1 VVLLNIA
8 GRGKLGPKYYRPFHV
23 SEHIDDVAYK
33 LKLPQGTKLH
43 DMFHVALLKTFHAPP
58 PLKARGFCP
67 QFVMVRRAWSRSKSP
82 NANSRGAVVNSLYD
96 GLGKTLHTLL
106 GWTWTTSA
114 ALIHHSS
121 SQMS

>member
-23 SEHIDDVAYK
+23 SKHIDDIAYK

-58 PLKARGFCP
+58 PPEGPGVLPPIRHGQACLEPVEVTKCQLTRGRRELL
-67 QFVMVRRAWSRSKSP
+67 VRWP
-82 NANSRGAVVNSLYD
+82 GQN
-96 GLGKTLHTLL
+96 
-106 GWTWTTSA
+106 TTYASWMD
-114 ALIHHSS
+114 LDDFRRTYPSF
-121 SQMS
+121 